1 MTQHDTSQ
9 HGDNGSQHAA
19 DEPRNPGRRIF
30 LRAAAATAA
39 VASGVVATG
48 AAAGSAAAAPVG
60 AAPAAAPALAAAPG
74 GFPNY
79 RYLKTL
85 LTPSQLKYN
94 PTGEIIFPCI
104 RGVYDK
110 LASPLGRYYLYYGP
124 HDAPGGICLAYG
136 DSLEGPFTEYTANPI
151 VSNNWQPHYK
161 VSHVASP
168 HVIWRADLKELW
180 LYFHGEN
187 GTTRLARSKDG
198 ITFTYDKVVL
208 TTAMMPAGSTETSYA
223 RVFAHELPSRGAHY
237 VMLFMLN
244 NKSNHRDIAWGWS
257 GDGRNWTFDQT
268 PLVRHSDVGANN
280 IGGPHLLSRD
290 GSTYVVYNTSKEN
303 GGNLL
308 ITEVGNDFSR
318 RNHLGL
324 FYDSANTPPDN
335 GRSAAPSF
343 GTDRG
348 VPYMVYE
355 AGERLQG
362 SIAVARG

>member
-1 MTQHDTSQ
+1 MTQHDMSQ

-19 DEPRNPGRRIF
+19 DEPLNPGRRIF

-48 AAAGSAAAAPVG
+48 AAAGSAAAAPAG
-60 AAPAAAPALAAAPG
+60 AAPAPAAAPG

-110 LASPLGRYYLYYGP
+110 LANPLGRYYLYYGP

-151 VSNNWQPHYK
+151 VSNNWQPHYN

-168 HVIWRADLKELW
+168 HVVWRADLKELW

-187 GTTRLARSKDG
+187 GTTRLARSR
-198 ITFTYDKVVL
+198 T
-208 TTAMMPAGSTETSYA
+208 GS
-223 RVFAHELPSRGAHY
+223 PSRTT
-237 VMLFMLN
+237 
-244 NKSNHRDIAWGWS
+244 RWS
-257 GDGRNWTFDQT
+257 
-268 PLVRHSDVGANN
+268 S
-280 IGGPHLLSRD
+280 
-290 GSTYVVYNTSKEN
+290 
-303 GGNLL
+303 
-308 ITEVGNDFSR
+308 
-318 RNHLGL
+318 
-324 FYDSANTPPDN
+324 PP
-335 GRSAAPSF
+335 R
-343 GTDRG
+343 
-348 VPYMVYE
+348 
-355 AGERLQG
+355 
-362 SIAVARG
+362 